1 VRPASLEAAQRHGS
15 ARIADGDGG
24 LGKKAAVSRKRLTAL
39 DASFLEVESRTAHMH
54 VGWAALFAPPE
65 VGPSPTFDDLREH
78 IAARVGRAPRY
89 RQKLT
94 EVPLGVGD
102 PVWID
107 DPEFDLD
114 RHVRRVPVR
123 DFQKAIDDVLS
134 VPLRR
139 DRPLWE
145 LWIADRLDD
154 GRIGT
159 IGKVHHCMVDGI
171 AAVELSTLMLD
182 ASPEPPPERDEWH
195 ALRAPA
201 ALELA
206 TDAIAARAAQ
216 AARLARLPLRVARRP
231 ALGIDTAA
239 RVLRA
244 ARSSLRPARP
254 TPLNDAISS
263 RRHLGRVRRPLD
275 QLRAVKREHG
285 ATINDVLL
293 AAAAGGLRRILLARG
308 EQPVPVKAM
317 VPVSVRDDQG
327 GELGNRIS
335 FVFVDVPCDEPDP
348 EVRLARVIETMVAC
362 KAGGEPQGG
371 DLLLGAL
378 EYAPRPL
385 QHLAAHLVASPRT
398 FNLVV
403 SNIPGPPLPLYMRG
417 CRLEEAYPVV
427 PLADNHGV
435 AIGMTSIAGEAC
447 FGIYAAAESVPDA
460 DALANAIAESVDELT
475 TPTPVGIA

>member
-1 VRPASLEAAQRHGS
+1 
-15 ARIADGDGG
+15 
-24 LGKKAAVSRKRLTAL
+24 VSHKRLTAL

-65 VGPSPTFDDLREH
+65 VGPAPSFDELREH
-78 IAARVGRAPRY
+78 IAARLGRAPRY
-89 RQKLT
+89 RQKLA

-102 PVWID
+102 PVWVD
-107 DPEFDLD
+107 DADFDLD

-134 VPLRR
+134 VPVRR

-145 LWIADRLDD
+145 LWIADRLED

-182 ASPEPPPERDEWH
+182 ASPDPPLERDDWH
-195 ALRAPA
+195 ALREPS

-206 TDAIAARAAQ
+206 TDAVTARAVQ
-216 AARLARLPLRVARRP
+216 AARLARLPLRVARQP
-231 ALGIDTAA
+231 MLGIDAAA

-244 ARSSLRPARP
+244 ARSSLRPAQP
-254 TPLNDAISS
+254 TPLNRPISS
-263 RRHLGRVRRPLD
+263 RRHLGRACRPLD
-275 QLRAVKREHG
+275 ELRAVKRDHG

-293 AAAAGGLRRILLARG
+293 AAAAGGLRRILIDRG
-308 EQPVPVKAM
+308 EQPSPAKAM
-317 VPVSVRDDQG
+317 VPVSVRDDDG
-327 GELGNRIS
+327 GEFGNRIS
-335 FVFVDVPCDEPDP
+335 FVFVNLPCDEGDP
-348 EVRLARVIETMVAC
+348 GMRLSRVIERMSHS
-362 KAGGEPQGG
+362 KAGGEPEGG
-371 DLLLGAL
+371 DILLGAL

-385 QHLAAHLVASPRT
+385 QQLAAHLVASPRT
-398 FNLVV
+398 FNVVV

-435 AIGMTSIAGEAC
+435 SIGMTSIAGQAC
-447 FGIYAAAESVPDA
+447 FGIYADAQSVPDA
-460 DALANAIAESVDELT
+460 DALATAIAESVDELAA
-475 TPTPVGIA
+475 PAPVGIA